1 MIPVSELIDIDGLVW
16 LETRTR
22 GSGIDWIWQANRVG
36 IRRMETYQLHL
47 VHSLPRD
54 MSAFALLPAERATT
68 TQPRDSGSGEDLRA
82 PYGQQSR
89 ANITHV
95 VILAR
100 IGASLGRS
108 HSVQGRECR
117 DSTRVGSEATRK
129 VVSMIVSANVGW
141 DLRTGHS
148 RGITRR

>member
-1 MIPVSELIDIDGLVW
+1 MIPVSELIDVDGLVW
-16 LETRTR
+16 LKARTQ
-22 GSGIDWIWQANRVG
+22 GSGIDWIWKANWVRV
-36 IRRMETYQLHL
+36 RRMKTYQLHL
-47 VHSLPRD
+47 VHSLPQD

-68 TQPRDSGSGEDLRA
+68 QPRDSGSGEYPRA

-89 ANITHV
+89 ASITHV

-108 HSVQGRECR
+108 HGVQGRECR

-141 DLRTGHS
+141 DLRAGHS